1 METFAERL
9 KSARDA
15 MGMSQKSLAKL
26 VGRGLTQQAVAKM
39 EDPKER
45 RRGSVHVAEI
55 ANILHVEALWLA
67 TGSGPRASNQFARN
81 MTENGLEGAEKEERM
96 KAGLT
101 RIVEGLCIA
110 FTVDAVRAEIQR
122 YEERRA
128 AELRPTEK
136 ARA

>member
-1 METFAERL
+1 MDKATYIWM
-9 KSARDA
+9 D
-15 MGMSQKSLAKL
+15 GKL
-26 VGRGLTQQAVAKM
+26 VAWDDAKVHILT
-39 EDPKER
+39 
-45 RRGSVHVAEI
+45 HT
-55 ANILHVEALWLA
+55 LHYGNGVFEG
-67 TGSGPRASNQFARN
+67 TRAY